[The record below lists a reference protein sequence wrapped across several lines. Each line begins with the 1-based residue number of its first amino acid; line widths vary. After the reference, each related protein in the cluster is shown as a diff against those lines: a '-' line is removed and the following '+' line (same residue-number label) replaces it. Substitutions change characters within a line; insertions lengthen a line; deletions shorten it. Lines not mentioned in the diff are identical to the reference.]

1 MSITRT
7 MNNQVKGKD
16 QRLTLNSKNGGIHVG
31 LVEEPQASPAP
42 TEPTQLELHF
52 NQSQSLL
59 SQYSNQLLQQ
69 LRRAPTLEEKDQ
81 LITRFKQE
89 NAQAQEV
96 QRQMDEVRKS
106 LDRIRKAPSRFGR
119 SQDQLRPTIT
129 GGVPEPIPGTTWVC
143 PSHLSRKSL

>member
-1 MSITRT
+1 
-7 MNNQVKGKD
+7 MN
-16 QRLTLNSKNGGIHVG
+16 
-31 LVEEPQASPAP
+31 
-42 TEPTQLELHF
+42 

-59 SQYSNQLLQQ
+59 SQFSNQQLEQLQ
-69 LRRAPTLEEKDQ
+69 RAPTLEEKDQ

-143 PSHLSRKSL
+143 PSHLSRNSL

>member
-1 MSITRT
+1 
-7 MNNQVKGKD
+7 MN
-16 QRLTLNSKNGGIHVG
+16 
-31 LVEEPQASPAP
+31 
-42 TEPTQLELHF
+42 

-59 SQYSNQLLQQ
+59 SQFSNHQLQQ

-81 LITRFKQE
+81 LITSFKQE

-143 PSHLSRKSL
+143 PSHLSRNSL